1 MPNWNDQ
8 IDEPKVQKRL
18 VLFFTGLDIAGP
30 SRYHLMMR
38 QQHRYYARRFNVPMS
53 ISPLDKNERPENHF
67 SKFALEADWPEGKTL
82 TQYYISDTQKEVE
95 RDAARSD
102 FIRFPNYLYWYFKF
116 FLNGVLPSIFKR
128 QIRAAVVLSVPLIGL
143 VSRLLLAIVLF
154 IIASNLI
161 SLAQA
166 TQWLSYILMGFAGLL
181 ILLTVGR
188 FGKYLKTFYE
198 PHLADSLIFQF
209 KLTDNNTTA
218 LEKEVARFSQE
229 AIEIIENEKPD
240 EVLVIGHSCG
250 CFHSLPAFKAVLDAR
265 RSGEHFADYK
275 IMHATFGSLLPYT
288 TTYRK
293 NEYFRALTVQLL
305 EDNDANWIEYFAPQD
320 PFSVPHIRLDQDYGF
335 DLSTPLPAGYQ
346 VRSAVFGEV
355 FSAKKLDQ
363 FKYNPLRMHFQY
375 LTANDVAGSYD
386 FFYIITHPHAFAN
399 NLNANIR
406 IQPDS

>member
-1 MPNWNDQ
+1 MPNSNDQ

-53 ISPLDKNERPENHF
+53 ISPLDKNERPNSHF
-67 SKFALEADWPEGKTL
+67 SSFTLEADWPEGKTL
-82 TQYYISDTQKEVE
+82 TQYYISDTQQEVE
-95 RDAARSD
+95 REAARSD
-102 FIRFPNYLYWYFKF
+102 FTRFPNYLYWYFRF
-116 FLNGVLPSIFKR
+116 FINGVLPPLFKR
-128 QIRAAVVLSVPLIGL
+128 QIRAGIVFSVPLFGL
-143 VSRLLLAIVLF
+143 IARFLLALILL
-154 IIASNLI
+154 IAAASLI
-161 SLAQA
+161 SFLQ
-166 TQWLSYILMGFAGLL
+166 LSQGSSYALGGSIGLL
-181 ILLTVGR
+181 IFLSVARLGR
-188 FGKYLKTFYE
+188 FFKTLYE
-198 PHLADSLIFQF
+198 PHLADSLIYQCR
-209 KLTDNNTTA
+209 LTANKITE
-218 LEKEVARFSQE
+218 LEKQIATFSQE
-229 AIEIIENEKPD
+229 AIEIINQEKPD

-250 CFHSLPAFKAVLDAR
+250 CFHSLPAFKTVLDAR
-265 RSGEHFADYK
+265 RSGENFADYE
-275 IMHATFGSLLPYT
+275 IIHATFGSLLPYT

-320 PFSVPHIRLDQDYGF
+320 PFSIPHIRLDQDYGF
-335 DLSTPLPAGYQ
+335 NLSTPLPARYQ

-386 FFYIITHPHAFAN
+386 FFYIITHPQSLAN
-399 NLNANIR
+399 NLNANKR